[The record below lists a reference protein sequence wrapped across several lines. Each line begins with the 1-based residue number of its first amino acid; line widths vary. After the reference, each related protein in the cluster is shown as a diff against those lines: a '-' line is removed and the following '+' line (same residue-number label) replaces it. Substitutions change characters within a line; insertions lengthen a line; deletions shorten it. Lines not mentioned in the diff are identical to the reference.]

1 MDQLAYLTK
10 GCVDVI
16 RESELQSKLE
26 LSARTRKPLVVKV
39 GFDPTA
45 PDLHL
50 GHTVLIRKM
59 KHFQDLG
66 HTVVFVVGDFTGL
79 IGDPTGRSKTRPP
92 LTRAEIHENAETY
105 KRQMFTLLD
114 PVRTVVELNSRWLGA
129 LTSEEWIRLTARYNV
144 AQMLERRDFRQRYE
158 KGQPIAIHEFLYP
171 LAQAYDSVHLKV
183 DVELGGTDQLFNLN
197 VGRDIMPSFGLGPQV
212 VMTIPLLVGLDGV
225 EKMAKS
231 AGNYIGITDP
241 PDEMFGKLMSV
252 SDELMWSYYE
262 LLTDLTVSEIG
273 VLRTRVTDGDLH
285 PKRAKL
291 DLGRRIVADFHSAEA
306 AEEAEREFERR
317 FSGRALPSNMD
328 DRIVEMSA
336 DGARLVAVMVDVG
349 FADSNSAATRL
360 IVQGSVRV
368 DGERMTDRSRWV
380 RVTAAPFVLQVGKRK
395 VVRVTP
401 AVDQDH
407 GGG

>member
-1 MDQLAYLTK
+1 
-10 GCVDVI
+10 
-16 RESELQSKLE
+16 
-26 LSARTRKPLVVKV
+26 
-39 GFDPTA
+39 
-45 PDLHL
+45 
-50 GHTVLIRKM
+50 
-59 KHFQDLG
+59 
-66 HTVVFVVGDFTGL
+66 
-79 IGDPTGRSKTRPP
+79 
-92 LTRAEIHENAETY
+92 
-105 KRQMFTLLD
+105 
-114 PVRTVVELNSRWLGA
+114 
-129 LTSEEWIRLTARYNV
+129 
-144 AQMLERRDFRQRYE
+144 
-158 KGQPIAIHEFLYP
+158 
-171 LAQAYDSVHLKV
+171 
-183 DVELGGTDQLFNLN
+183 
-197 VGRDIMPSFGLGPQV
+197 
-212 VMTIPLLVGLDGV
+212 MTIPLLVGLDGV